1 MASTRYRT
9 FLKFSAQKGIKSIR
23 FQDYLN
29 SSKFEKL
36 KAEKYKILLW
46 NLVSLGC
53 RVRPKKT
60 VEKEDEF

>member
-36 KAEKYKILLW
+36 KAEKYKILL
-46 NLVSLGC
+46 
-53 RVRPKKT
+53 
-60 VEKEDEF
+60 